1 MQVIIDG
8 QKYVPAN
15 NAPTGNKLLAALEIR
30 FDSDAGDDLTVRQWL
45 SQLLSMVW
53 EEEESFS
60 GKRPW
65 GNSGW
70 QFPLHQALARA
81 GFFEYGPCD
90 DEGDY
95 YNPSREQIQHA
106 HHFVH
111 DLILAAFFGVT
122 DEPSSN

>member
-1 MQVIIDG
+1 MEVIING

-15 NAPTGNKLLAALEIR
+15 NSPCGNKLLDALEVR
-30 FDSDAGDDLTVRQWL
+30 FDSDAGNDLTVRQWL
-45 SQLLSMVW
+45 AQLLSMVW

-65 GNSGW
+65 GNSDW
-70 QFPLHQALARA
+70 QYPLHEALARA
-81 GFFEYGPCD
+81 GFFEYGPCSD
-90 DEGDY
+90 GDY
-95 YNPSREQIQHA
+95 YNPSQEQIQHA

-122 DEPSSN
+122 DGPSSN